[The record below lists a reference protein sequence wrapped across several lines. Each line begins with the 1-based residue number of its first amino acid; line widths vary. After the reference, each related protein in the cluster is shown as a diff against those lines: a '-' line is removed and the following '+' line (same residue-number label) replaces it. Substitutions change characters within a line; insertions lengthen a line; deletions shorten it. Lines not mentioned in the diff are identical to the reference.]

1 MTGTS
6 QKKIELAL
14 LFVAVGL
21 TTAMI
26 TLAIIGAFTNY
37 SPVPFWDMWNGYL
50 EFYIKLTDGDISA
63 IWAQHNEHRVIL
75 SHLLFWFDLSAFG
88 GRGGFLIACNYI
100 LVSISAYIFCRWLSL
115 NPDSTNKNI
124 NTLGCSLICAW
135 LFFWCQENNLT
146 WGFQSQFFLAQLLP
160 LCAFFWCYKT
170 HTSDKS
176 NIAFAIACLFG
187 IASVGTMAN
196 GIVALPLML
205 FYAIATK
212 LSLKRIAI
220 LALLSI
226 TTISLYFTNY
236 HSVIGHGSLLD
247 TIKTNPV
254 GFIHFILLYVGSQF
268 HYFTEGKSIFGATL
282 AGLIL
287 IMSAVCYFF
296 SSILKRDKAPS
307 QLALVFFIIYIGA
320 TAFGTAGGRLIFGLE
335 TAFSSR
341 YTTPALMAWA
351 ALFVLAYPL
360 LSKFSDKYKVTALIG
375 VSLFIVAMLPQ
386 QMKALQSP
394 DDLKF
399 NQEVAALALG
409 LRIEDQL
416 QIGVIFPSAKWA
428 LSISKLPVHQQLSV
442 FGLSYM
448 KGLYEQ
454 LGDSLNH
461 SNGPVCI
468 GAIDESASFEEPGYV
483 RVRGWMFD
491 PTSQHAPKKLTFID
505 SSNKIVGFALS
516 GQPRDDVAS
525 AISPNAKKSGFKGYI
540 KSSQRGFP
548 VTILGDDG
556 VCILSA
562 LTPQTPFTVSTVPPE
577 DYLPETLA
585 GFSQLKGLQ
594 SDSTTIG
601 SDKTIIVKAPKDV
614 LLQIKRGQSIYYR
627 SSAFTSGLTF
637 KLPLGHGYSFS
648 LPLSVEWTQL
658 IFDNPSL
665 PDLFDLEL
673 INREASDTTWFEIK
687 LKAE

>member
-1 MTGTS
+1 MTGTD
-6 QKKIELAL
+6 QKKIEIAL
-14 LFVAVGL
+14 LFVVLGL
-21 TTAMI
+21 TTAI
-26 TLAIIGAFTNY
+26 IVLAVVGALTNY

-50 EFYIKLTDGDISA
+50 EFYTKLTSGDISA
-63 IWAQHNEHRVIL
+63 IWAQHNEHRVII
-75 SHLLFWFDLSAFG
+75 SHLLFWFDLSVFG

-100 LVSISAYIFCRWLSL
+100 LVSMSAYIFCRWLSL
-115 NPDSTNKNI
+115 NSGGTNKTI
-124 NTLGCSLICAW
+124 NTLACSLLCAW

-160 LCAFFWCYKT
+160 LCSFFWCYKT
-170 HTSDKS
+170 HTSDKP

-187 IASVGTMAN
+187 VVSAGTMAN
-196 GIVALPLML
+196 GIVALPLMF

-212 LSLKRIAI
+212 ISLKRTAV

-226 TTISLYFTNY
+226 TTLSLYFTNY
-236 HSVIGHGSLLD
+236 HSVIGHGSLQE
-247 TIKTNPV
+247 TIKTNPI
-254 GFIHFILLYVGSQF
+254 GLIHFILLYVGSPF
-268 HYFTEGKSIFGATL
+268 HYFTESGSILGATL

-287 IMSAVCYFF
+287 ILSTFYYFC
-296 SSILKRDKAPS
+296 SSILKRDKVPS

-320 TAFGTAGGRLIFGLE
+320 TAFGTAGGRLLFGLE
-335 TAFSSR
+335 SAFSSR

-351 ALFVLAYPL
+351 ALFLLAYPL
-360 LSKFSDKYKVTALIG
+360 LSKYANRFKVTALIG
-375 VSLFIVAMLPQ
+375 TSLFILAMLPQ

-394 DDLKF
+394 DDKKF
-399 NQEVAALALG
+399 NQEVAALALD

-428 LSISKLPVHQQLSV
+428 LSISAIPVQQQLSV

-454 LGDSLNH
+454 LGSSSHH
-461 SNGPVCI
+461 SNSPVCI

-491 PTSQHAPKKLTFID
+491 PASQHSPKKLTFID
-505 SSNKIVGFALS
+505 SSDKIVGFALS
-516 GQPRDDVAS
+516 GQPRDDVAN

-562 LTPQTPFTVSTVPPE
+562 LTPQTPFTVSTVSQE

-585 GFSQLKGLQ
+585 GFSQLKRSQPYSTIIGP
-594 SDSTTIG
+594 DTTI
-601 SDKTIIVKAPKDV
+601 TVKSPKDV
-614 LLQIKRGQSIYYR
+614 LLTLKRGQSIYYR
-627 SSAFTSGLTF
+627 SSALTSGLNF
-637 KLPLGHGYSFS
+637 KLPLDQGYSFT
-648 LPLSVEWTQL
+648 LPLSMEWTQL

-665 PDLFDLEL
+665 PDIFDLEL
-673 INREASDTTWFEIK
+673 INQEPSDTTWFEIK
-687 LKAE
+687 LKDK